1 MFSLESDEM
10 TALLPNAILT
20 FTFYATFSFS
30 IPNWKTF
37 VKEVSYSKF
46 SLESDEKTALWQN
59 DSLNF
64 TFYATLSNCI

>member
-1 MFSLESDEM
+1 M
-10 TALLPNAILT
+10 TALLQNDRLT
-20 FTFYATFSFS
+20 FTFYVTCSNS